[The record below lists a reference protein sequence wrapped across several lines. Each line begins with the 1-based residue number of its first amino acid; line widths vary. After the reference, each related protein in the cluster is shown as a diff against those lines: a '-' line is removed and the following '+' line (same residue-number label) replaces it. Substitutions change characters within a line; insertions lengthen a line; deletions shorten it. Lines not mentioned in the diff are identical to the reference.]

1 MRAASQQDLR
11 GSAAE
16 RQRREDGLQDEH
28 RAARGADVD
37 LMMARAQR
45 SRGEGEHR
53 GGDRGP
59 SIRAPQIAAAAWT
72 AATCW
77 ARSPGLLRRTRT
89 LRMMMGE
96 AVGMASVS
104 ELRTT

>member
-16 RQRREDGLQDEH
+16 RQRQEDGLQDEH

-45 SRGEGEHR
+45 CRGEGEHR

-59 SIRAPQIAAAAWT
+59 LDSSSTDRGRRMDGGHVLGPKPGVAAAHANV
-72 AATCW
+72 ADDD
-77 ARSPGLLRRTRT
+77 G
-89 LRMMMGE
+89 
-96 AVGMASVS
+96 
-104 ELRTT
+104 